1 MKKMKLAL
9 LVLLSIIVLAGCGK
23 SAKEEFFDAA
33 KKTATES
40 SSNDFSMKIKDIK
53 LTSDMSGDPSVN
65 AMVTQLKDIK
75 VNGSIQ
81 QDVKEKLSATDLKI
95 EALGQKLPLSFISK
109 NDDMY
114 LSLDILKGI
123 ANISTQFGASLPFDE
138 LTFKEVEG
146 KYINISE
153 KNELDID
160 TKNAKSF
167 GKDYQVSVTKYFDSL
182 SEERFTKKD
191 DVVTFSITKKDIV
204 ELAKEYNKVAKSKKS
219 YAEYVIPDLDKVIK
233 SLPKNITLK
242 INNNTKSQA
251 SDMTML
257 IEFDKNEQVP
267 IKSVELL
274 YTLKPND
281 KKVAIKVP
289 AKKNIMTMDEV
300 SELLAATE
308 ESQLNASYDDVKI
321 DDAEFNQLLEAITTE
336 DLSALTKN
344 DIDSLLANYKEILTP
359 KQYKAMEKA
368 LLENK

>member
-160 TKNAKSF
+160 TKNAKAF

-204 ELAKEYNKVAKSKKS
+204 ELAKEYNKVAKSKKT